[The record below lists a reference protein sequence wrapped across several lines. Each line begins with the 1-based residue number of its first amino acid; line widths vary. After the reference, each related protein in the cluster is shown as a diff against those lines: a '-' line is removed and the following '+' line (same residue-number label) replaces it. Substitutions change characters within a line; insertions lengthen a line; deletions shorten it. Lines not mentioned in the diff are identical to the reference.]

1 MKSKY
6 IKFWNIQKNKI
17 LWSKKPKEI
26 LKETKNG
33 FKWFNDGKLNA
44 VENCIGKN
52 LNTKLKKKIAI
63 HYIKEN
69 GDEFSFSYEDLNNL
83 VNNFSNHLIKKN
95 KKLGPVFIHSSASIE
110 ASVAM
115 LSSAKLGLKHCVIF
129 EELENEAI
137 MKRLELIKP
146 GILIT
151 KTSDKDKILFL
162 KKAKKKFNFH
172 LIIIQNTKTFL
183 KENSKKIHKKTIY
196 KQFNSNNALFTLF
209 TSGSTGTPK
218 GIIHSTGGY
227 LLYAKLTSSKQ
238 FGLKKTNT
246 ILCASDAGWI
256 NGHTY
261 SLYGPLSLGATTVLL
276 EKPTLI
282 LNTQRL
288 EKILKKF
295 KVNILYVP
303 VTLIRLLKNVKYD
316 LNISTKYLKTLGS
329 MGEPLAKSIASWYS
343 VAFNL
348 KNKAI
353 VNTYFQTETGG
364 IIFSPT
370 FKENSTTFGTVG
382 SSFSKKIDLNIS
394 KFNNKKENLKIT
406 SPWPGC
412 MIGVENEKKIWRNYW
427 NEDNSFNLFDI
438 GKLNLKNKLLIYGRN
453 DDVINVRGHRIGTG
467 EIESIV
473 LQINDIIEVCAVP
486 VFDKLEGNRICI
498 FLVCKKTK
506 SKKIIELIHSKLINN
521 FGTFAIPKKIF
532 FVPSLPKTRSGKLM
546 RRVIRKLIEK
556 NSKIS
561 DLGDLSTLINKN
573 SILEI
578 KRVLKSNN
586 DKR

>member
-1 MKSKY
+1 MMNKY

-33 FKWFNDGKLNA
+33 FRWFNDGKLNA

-52 LNTKLKKKIAI
+52 LDSKLKKKIAI

-69 GDEFSFSYEDLNNL
+69 GDEFSFSYEDLNDL
-83 VNNFSNHLIKKN
+83 INNFSDHLIKKN
-95 KKLGPVFIHSSASIE
+95 KKLRPIFIHSSASIE
-110 ASVAM
+110 ASIAM

-137 MKRLELIKP
+137 MKRLDLIKP
-146 GILIT
+146 GVLIT
-151 KTSDKDKILFL
+151 KTSDKDKIIFL

-183 KENSKKIHKKTIY
+183 RENLKKKNKDIVY
-196 KQFNSNNALFTLF
+196 KQFSSNNPLFTLF
-209 TSGSTGTPK
+209 TSGSTGVPK

-227 LLYAKLTSSKQ
+227 LLYAKLTTSKQ
-238 FGLKKTNT
+238 FGLKKSNT

-282 LNTQRL
+282 LNIQRL
-288 EKILKKF
+288 EKILKRF
-295 KVNILYVP
+295 KVNILYIP
-303 VTLIRLLKNVKYD
+303 VTLIRLLKDIKYE

-329 MGEPLAKSIASWYS
+329 MGEPLAKSVASWYS

-370 FKENSTTFGTVG
+370 FKENSSTFGTVG
-382 SSFSKKIDLNIS
+382 SSFLKKINLNIN
-394 KFNNKKENLKIT
+394 KFNNKKENLKVI

-412 MIGVENEKKIWRNYW
+412 MIGVENEKKIWKNYW

-438 GKLNLKNKLLIYGRN
+438 GKLNRKNKLIIYGRN

-467 EIESIV
+467 EIESVI
-473 LQINDIIEVCAVP
+473 LQINEIIEVCAVP
-486 VFDKLEGNRICI
+486 VLDKLEGNRICI
-498 FLVCKKTK
+498 FSVCKKIK
-506 SKKIIELIHSKLINN
+506 SKKIIDLIHSKLISN

-546 RRVIRKLIEK
+546 RRVIRKLIEN

-561 DLGDLSTLINKN
+561 ELGDLSTLVNKN

-578 KRVLKSNN
+578 KKILKSNN